1 MRRIT
6 KSEIPEITKELM
18 KKQGNKCP
26 ICGQSLLIVPAKDRV
41 LDHCHE
47 RGYVRAVL
55 HRGCNGT
62 EGKVRK
68 VLSTW
73 GRSGE
78 NELTL
83 IKTLE
88 NLAAFWRLNLS
99 PQTEYIH
106 PSHLTGPQRMALANK
121 EATRTAKVL
130 RRKN

>member
-1 MRRIT
+1 MSGLSCTGGVI
-6 KSEIPEITKELM
+6 
-18 KKQGNKCP
+18 
-26 ICGQSLLIVPAKDRV
+26 
-41 LDHCHE
+41 
-47 RGYVRAVL
+47 
-55 HRGCNGT
+55 GT
-62 EGKVRK
+62 EGRVRK

-78 NELTL
+78 SELTM

-106 PSHLTGPQRMALANK
+106 HTHLTGPQRMALANK
-121 EATRTAKVL
+121 EATRTSRVL

>member
-6 KSEIPEITKELM
+6 KGEIPEITKELM
-18 KKQGNKCP
+18 KKQNYICP
-26 ICGQSLLIVPAKDRV
+26 ICGQSLLSVAASNRV

-47 RGYVRAVL
+47 KGYVRAVL

-62 EGKVRK
+62 EGKVRR
-68 VLSTW
+68 VFSSW

-78 NELTL
+78 SELTM
-83 IKTLE
+83 IRSLE
-88 NLAAFWRLNLS
+88 NLAAFWRLHMS

-106 PSHLTGPQRMALANK
+106 PSHMTGPQKMALANK

-130 RRKN
+130 RRKG